1 MSLPVLRQSFRTK
14 MHPQARMWRS
24 RGRSLMSPESPLKN
38 GEAPSISELTS
49 TRAMTGE
56 DGCPLS
62 FGQERVYFADQI
74 AGGAPVYSVAMK
86 LEIEGDLDAEILR
99 SALVTL
105 VQRHDALRT
114 RFALSESGSIRQF
127 IVPDLRVDVPTV
139 DLAGQT
145 EAAQNAEIWR
155 LDAEIGSSRFDL
167 AYDPLMRVLLV
178 RCSPSSHLLLITI
191 HHIAV
196 DRWSMKILLR
206 ELCEIYSAKRDDRL
220 PQLSELPPQYADYAQ
235 QQRAW
240 LTEDVIQKQLM
251 FWKWSL
257 AATPELFPLV
267 PDTPR
272 PPRQTFRGEREAAVI
287 PQYLLGELRDLAQRE
302 RASLFMLL
310 VATFQ
315 ALLHRYS
322 GHDNIALAYP
332 VANRNR
338 FSVANTVG
346 FFVNTLLLTSDFSD
360 NPTFRELLRRV
371 RNSLLDNYEHQDVPF
386 EQVMEAAF
394 SARPDGKLP
403 PFQTMFVLQED
414 PLQGVAVPGLSLRW
428 FELGNGTSKVDLL
441 VTIEERSSE
450 LEVVVEYNP
459 NLFEA
464 ATIRALL
471 EHFQTLLESMTETP
485 DTEIGAVTLLSE
497 AERHRQVVEW
507 NDTRRPYPE
516 VCIHQLFEAQAE
528 SKADSV
534 AVVSAEQSLTY
545 RELNNAANHIAQE
558 LLNLNITTPDVRI
571 GLCADRTPEMIAALL
586 GILKAGGA
594 YVPLDPGYPAERLEF
609 MIRDAGIEVIVAKA
623 KYAGRMRP
631 LAKHVL
637 CLAPCGEAAAKE
649 VCANITGNATP
660 DSLAYVLYTSGSSG
674 VPKGVEVPHRAVVRL
689 LFGGEFLRAD
699 ETQVFLHMAP
709 LSFDASTFE
718 IWAGLSCGGQCV
730 LYPESLPT
738 PSQLGAVI
746 RRHRVTTLWL
756 TSSLFNCVIA
766 ESPEALSSL
775 RQLIIGGEALSVPHV
790 RRALELLPET
800 KLFNGYGPT
809 ESTTFACTYPIPRDF
824 DAGAWSVPI
833 GRPIGNTQVYVLDRY
848 RQHVPVGIPGELYI
862 AGDGLARGYLNRS
875 ELTRQ
880 SFVQHPFC
888 NDREA
893 RAYRTGDVVR
903 YRRDGNLEF
912 LRRADTQVKVNGFR
926 IELGEI
932 ESALLSCPLVKA
944 AAAVVHEEAPIGKRV
959 VAYVETDD
967 QTELVK
973 TEIRN
978 FLSQKLP
985 DFLIPGHFIL
995 LPALPMTASGKLDR
1009 RRLLSPEDF
1018 RRGTRIP
1025 LTAPLNEVE
1034 AKLLEIWK
1042 ELLGNSAIGT
1052 DQDLFDLG
1060 GTSLLL
1066 ARLLVRVER
1075 AFGSKLDVATVFEAP
1090 TIRDL
1095 ALRVRAIDP
1104 NPRARRVSSL
1114 KPLGALP
1121 PFFCVGAGAFIRPLA
1136 KLMGP
1141 DQPFVGLGLSHED
1154 KKWLKLSCSLEE
1166 IAVHLVISLRE
1177 CQPEGPYYIGGWCH
1191 DGVMAYE
1198 IARQLREQGET
1209 VSLLA
1214 LFDCQNPAW
1223 GKVQSAKGRM
1233 RMRFSKIKH
1242 HFATTFSNGLKSSL
1256 PLWRSRMADKL
1267 NRFKRA
1273 RRVSRAER
1281 AGSLNENPSMDTV
1294 LEDTLFHAVNR
1305 YRPGT
1310 YPAPVTIFQCKDRPA
1325 DIYFNS
1331 AESWRTVVAGEMR
1344 VYEIPGNH
1352 RSMFL
1357 EPNVTILA
1365 RHLEDCMRG

>member
-1 MSLPVLRQSFRTK
+1 M
-14 MHPQARMWRS
+14 
-24 RGRSLMSPESPLKN
+24 SLMSPESLLKN
-38 GEAPSISELTS
+38 EAAPSTGGLAS
-49 TRAMTGE
+49 TCAMAGAVLWE
-56 DGCPLS
+56 DGYPLS
-62 FGQERVYFADQI
+62 FGQERIYFADQM
-74 AGGAPVYSVAMK
+74 AGATPVYNVAMK
-86 LEIEGDLDAEILR
+86 LEIGGDLDAEILR
-99 SALVTL
+99 SALMKL

-114 RFALSESGSIRQF
+114 RFAMSEAGEIRQF
-127 IVPDLRVDVPTV
+127 VVPDVSVDVPTL

-145 EAAQNAEIWR
+145 KAEQNAEIRR
-155 LDAEIGSSRFDL
+155 LEAEIGSSGFDL
-167 AYDPLMRVLLV
+167 AHDPLMRVLLV
-178 RCSPSSHLLLITI
+178 RCSPSWHLLLITI

-206 ELCEIYSAKRDDRL
+206 ELCEIYSATRDNRVPKL
-220 PQLSELPPQYADYAQ
+220 AELPPQYADYAQ

-240 LTEDVIQKQLM
+240 LTEEVIQKQLA
-251 FWKWSL
+251 FWKRSL
-257 AATPELFPLV
+257 AATPELFPLL

-272 PPRQTFRGEREAAVI
+272 APRQTFRGEREAAVI
-287 PQYLLGELRDLAQRE
+287 PQYLLGELKGLAQRE

-310 VATFQ
+310 AATFQ
-315 ALLHRYS
+315 TLLHRYS
-322 GHDNIALAYP
+322 RHDNIAVAYP

-338 FSVANTVG
+338 FGVANTVG

-360 NPTFRELLRRV
+360 NPTFRELLRRM
-371 RNSLLDNYEHQDVPF
+371 RNTLLDNYEHQDVPF

-403 PFQTMFVLQED
+403 PFQAMFVLQED

-428 FELGNGTSKVDLL
+428 FELGNGTSKVDFLI
-441 VTIEERSSE
+441 TIEERSTE
-450 LEVVVEYNP
+450 LEVVAEYNP
-459 NLFEA
+459 DLFETE
-464 ATIRALL
+464 TIRRLL
-471 EHFQTLLESMTETP
+471 KHFQTLLESLTETP
-485 DTEIGAVTLLSE
+485 DAHIGAVPLLSE
-497 AERHRQVVEW
+497 VERHQQVVEW
-507 NDTRRPYPE
+507 NDTQRSYPE

-528 SKADSV
+528 SKPDTV
-534 AVVSAEQSLTY
+534 AVVSAGQSLTY
-545 RELNNAANHIAQE
+545 RELNRAANHIAQE
-558 LLNLNITTPDVRI
+558 LLNLKMTTPDLRI
-571 GLCADRTPEMIAALL
+571 GLCSDRTPEMIAALL

-594 YVPLDPGYPAERLEF
+594 YVPLDPAYPAERLEF
-609 MIRDAGIEVIVAKA
+609 MARDAGIKVIVAEA
-623 KYAGRMRP
+623 KYADRMQP

-637 CLAPCGEAAAKE
+637 SLAPCGEAAANE
-649 VCANITGNATP
+649 IGANVTGNATP
-660 DSLAYVLYTSGSSG
+660 DRLAYVLYTSGSTG

-689 LFGGEFLRAD
+689 LFGGEFLEPD
-699 ETQVFLHMAP
+699 QTQVFLHMAP

-730 LYPESLPT
+730 LYPETLPT
-738 PSQLGAVI
+738 PTQLGEVI
-746 RRHRVTTLWL
+746 RRHKITTLWL

-766 ESPEALSSL
+766 ESPEALRSL
-775 RQLIIGGEALSVPHV
+775 RQLIVGGEALSVSHV

-800 KLFNGYGPT
+800 KMFNGYGPT
-809 ESTTFACTYPIPRDF
+809 ECTTFACTYPIPRDF

-848 RQHVPVGIPGELYI
+848 RQPVPVGIPGELYI
-862 AGDGLARGYLNRS
+862 SGDGLARGYLNRT

-888 NDREA
+888 NPREA

-944 AAAVVHEEAPIGKRV
+944 AAAVVHEETAIGKRI

-967 QTELVK
+967 LHPKDQTELLK

-978 FLSQKLP
+978 FLSQTLP
-985 DFLIPGHFIL
+985 DYMIPRHLIL
-995 LPALPMTASGKLDR
+995 LPALPLTASGKLDR
-1009 RRLLSPEDF
+1009 RRLPSPEDI
-1018 RRGTRIP
+1018 RRGMSMP
-1025 LTAPLNEVE
+1025 LTTPRNEVE
-1034 AKLLEIWK
+1034 AKLLEIWT

-1052 DQDLFDLG
+1052 DQDFFDLG
-1060 GTSLLL
+1060 GSSLLL
-1066 ARLLVRVER
+1066 TRLLVSVEK
-1075 AFGSKLDVATVFEAP
+1075 AFGRKLDVATLFEAP

-1104 NPRARRVSSL
+1104 NPRARRVFPL

-1121 PFFCVGAGAFIRPLA
+1121 PFFCVGAGAFLRPLA
-1136 KLMGP
+1136 KMMGP
-1141 DQPFVGLGLSHED
+1141 DQPFLGLGLSYED
-1154 KKWLKLSCSLEE
+1154 MKWLDFSCSLEE
-1166 IAVHLVISLRE
+1166 IAAHLVITLRE

-1198 IARQLREQGET
+1198 IARQLREQGAT

-1214 LFDCQNPAW
+1214 LFDCQNPTW
-1223 GKVQSAKGRM
+1223 GEDQSAKGRF
-1233 RMRFSKIKH
+1233 RVRLSKMKH
-1242 HFATTFSNGLKSSL
+1242 HLSATLSNGLKSSL
-1256 PLWRSRMADKL
+1256 PLWRKRMTGRLK
-1267 NRFKRA
+1267 RIKRA
-1273 RRVSRAER
+1273 RRVSLAER
-1281 AGSLNENPSMDTV
+1281 EGGRNENLPMRDV
-1294 LEDTLFHAVNR
+1294 LGDTLFHAVNR

-1310 YPAPVTIFQCKDRPA
+1310 CPGPVTVFQCKDRPA

-1357 EPNVTILA
+1357 EPNVTVLA
-1365 RHLEDCMRG
+1365 RYLEDCMRGQARSDSCG